1 MIRIMTASVAIIAA
15 TLSFGAARAEADPLP
30 SRCERVP
37 ILGLNPQI
45 RTICDKQIRPDGSW
59 ERFRQFS
66 HPQYT
71 HSSCGG
77 LYYQG
82 GCPNWAKD
90 SRDINP
96 EYEGPLE
103 QYIVTADTIPDGEP
117 GHLE

>member
-1 MIRIMTASVAIIAA
+1 MKKISAVAVAVFAA
-15 TLSFGAARAEADPLP
+15 LMFGATPAEADPLP

-45 RTICDKQIRPDGSW
+45 RTICDRPIRADGSW

-71 HSSCGG
+71 HSTCFGQ
-77 LYYQG
+77 LYQG

-90 SRDINP
+90 ARDINP
-96 EYEGPLE
+96 AYEGPLE
-103 QYIVTADTIPDGEP
+103 QYVVTPDTIPDGEP